1 MDSTTDPLLALRH
14 AVKSKSPITY
24 LAHGKHAQTLLTAT
38 HLALSAA
45 VTLPKSSPTRYTK
58 PGVSSPSSTADVYT
72 LEAVY
77 LAWLLRD
84 APGAEYMRQAR
95 ESGLTVGFVSV
106 TERKSVVEWLEGKV
120 ADLERIRPSVC
131 VVVESTTPP
140 GTPPRRAGATSA
152 APSTTPKHASYSLV
166 TDTMSPGKRRYVAD
180 AQDMEVVKRIK
191 QNEVELRDRNTVLRG
206 TKPNNFTALHGSF
219 TERLKKLRDVKPG
232 SAPTPAP
239 SAGPPMQARK
249 TKNMFPIIMISSS
262 PTALITMYNVKRFL
276 QEAVFE
282 PSTTARER
290 AAAAGN
296 PRAEDLLH
304 IDRRRDPPTA
314 SAAAFSSSTNASMTP
329 SAAAHG
335 AGTGTVQRYFIVDS
349 TDALQKFGADAWER
363 VVCVT
368 TTGQAWQFRPYKWNE
383 PRTLFHHVKGIYF
396 TWAND
401 PPNAKIKDWNVTEL
415 KIDPH
420 RRHVDK
426 SVVAHFWKIID
437 DWTLTN
443 KPWLLKS

>member
-1 MDSTTDPLLALRH
+1 MPSNPRRPSHISTTVNLPRPSLQRPTSPSSPAL
-14 AVKSKSPITY
+14 
-24 LAHGKHAQTLLTAT
+24 
-38 HLALSAA
+38 
-45 VTLPKSSPTRYTK
+45 TLPKSSPTRYTK
-58 PGVSSPSSTADVYT
+58 PGVSNTSSAPDIYT

-106 TERKSVVEWLEGKV
+106 TERKSIVEWLEGKV
-120 ADLERIRPSVC
+120 ADLERIKPLAS
-131 VVVESTTPP
+131 ESTTPP
-140 GTPPRRAGATSA
+140 GTPPRRAGVTAA
-152 APSTTPKHASYSLV
+152 APSTTPKHLSHSHT
-166 TDTMSPGKRRYVAD
+166 TDATSPSKRRYVAD

-206 TKPNNFTALHGSF
+206 CQTQRTLYFPCIFIFLSVCWVSRDADALDAQNFSALHASF
-219 TERLKKLRDVKPG
+219 AERLKKLRDVKPG
-232 SAPTPAP
+232 STPAP
-239 SAGPPMQARK
+239 APSTGPPMQARK
-249 TKNMFPIIMISSS
+249 AKNMFPIIMISSS

-282 PSTTARER
+282 PSSTARER

-296 PRAEDLLH
+296 PRAEDLLP
-304 IDRRRDPPTA
+304 IDRRRDAPTA
-314 SAAAFSSSTNASMTP
+314 STAALSSSTLAPSTS
-329 SAAAHG
+329 SAASHG

-363 VVCVT
+363 VVCVM

-383 PRTLFHHVKGIYF
+383 PRTLFHHVKGVYF

-401 PPNAKIKDWNVTEL
+401 PPNSKIKDWNVTEL
-415 KIDPH
+415 KVTSLSLVYSID
-420 RRHVDK
+420 
-426 SVVAHFWKIID
+426 SAHAIV
-437 DWTLTN
+437 TR
-443 KPWLLKS
+443 

>member
-1 MDSTTDPLLALRH
+1 
-14 AVKSKSPITY
+14 
-24 LAHGKHAQTLLTAT
+24 
-38 HLALSAA
+38 
-45 VTLPKSSPTRYTK
+45 
-58 PGVSSPSSTADVYT
+58 
-72 LEAVY
+72 
-77 LAWLLRD
+77 
-84 APGAEYMRQAR
+84 
-95 ESGLTVGFVSV
+95 
-106 TERKSVVEWLEGKV
+106 
-120 ADLERIRPSVC
+120 
-131 VVVESTTPP
+131 
-140 GTPPRRAGATSA
+140 
-152 APSTTPKHASYSLV
+152 
-166 TDTMSPGKRRYVAD
+166 
-180 AQDMEVVKRIK
+180 
-191 QNEVELRDRNTVLRG
+191 
-206 TKPNNFTALHGSF
+206 
-219 TERLKKLRDVKPG
+219 
-232 SAPTPAP
+232 
-239 SAGPPMQARK
+239 
-249 TKNMFPIIMISSS
+249 
-262 PTALITMYNVKRFL
+262 LITMYNVKRFL

-314 SAAAFSSSTNASMTP
+314 SAAASSTAS
-329 SAAAHG
+329 SLSHSSG
-335 AGTGTVQRYFIVDS
+335 SGTVQRYFIVDS

-363 VVCVT
+363 VVCVM